1 MHYQYILFDLDGTI
15 TESGPGIIN
24 SVRYAVQKMGY
35 PALPDEKL
43 RKFVGPPL
51 ADSMQK
57 YCGMTPDEAKEAITC
72 YREYYTSKGMFE
84 NKLYPGVEDMLRKL
98 RDAGKTLALAT
109 SKPEVFA
116 KQILE
121 YFQLGGFFETVCGAS
136 LDEKLVEKAAIIA
149 NTLQSLGIDEAHKKD
164 VLMVGDRE
172 HDVLGAKANGL
183 DALGVLYG
191 YGDLAELTQ
200 AGAAYI
206 AQTAEE
212 AADLVLGEIPEEA
225 GIIPGEIPEEAGM
238 IPGEIPEAADTL
250 SGKQQEISK

>member
-15 TESGPGIIN
+15 TESGPGIMN
-24 SVRYAVQKMGY
+24 SVRYAVQKMGF
-35 PALPDEKL
+35 PELPKETL

-57 YCGMTPDEAKEAITC
+57 YCGMTPAEAKEGIAC
-72 YREYYTSKGMFE
+72 YREYYTSKGIFE
-84 NKLYPGVEDMLRKL
+84 NSLYPGVEDMLKRLQKG
-98 RDAGKTLALAT
+98 GKILALAT
-109 SKPEVFA
+109 SKPEQFA

-121 YFQLGGFFETVCGAS
+121 YFHIDDCFTVVCGAS
-136 LDEKLVEKAAIIA
+136 MDEKLVEKAAIITCA
-149 NTLQSLGIDEAHKKD
+149 LQALGIDEAQKKD

-191 YGDLAELTQ
+191 YGNLAELKD

-206 AQTAEE
+206 ARTAEE
-212 AADLVLGEIPEEA
+212 AADMILAESQETSEPLFAEPQESSVSSLSESQETPGPSPAESEEL
-225 GIIPGEIPEEAGM
+225 PR
-238 IPGEIPEAADTL
+238 
-250 SGKQQEISK
+250 

>member
-15 TESGPGIIN
+15 TESGPGIMN
-24 SVRYAVQKMGY
+24 SVRYAVQKMDF
-35 PALPDEKL
+35 PALPEETL

-57 YCGMTPDEAKEAITC
+57 YCGMSPEEAKKAITC
-72 YREYYTSKGMFE
+72 YREYYTSKGIFE
-84 NKLYPGVEDMLRKL
+84 NSLYPGVRDML
-98 RDAGKTLALAT
+98 KTLKENGRVLALAT

-121 YFQLGGFFETVCGAS
+121 YFHIDTCFDVVCGAS
-136 LDEKLVEKAAIIA
+136 LDEKLVEKAAIITYA
-149 NTLQSLGIDEAHKKD
+149 LQSLGIDEAHKKD

-172 HDVLGAKANGL
+172 HDVLGAKENGL

-191 YGDLAELTQ
+191 YGDLAELQ
-200 AGAAYI
+200 HAGAAYI

-212 AADLVLGEIPEEA
+212 ATDMILGKMPETADISSAKTQEIPV
-225 GIIPGEIPEEAGM
+225 
-238 IPGEIPEAADTL
+238 
-250 SGKQQEISK
+250 